1 MRTDLAGSWGIYPW
15 FPELGDDLV
24 APDSLDVVRSIRPY
38 GKLFNCS
45 GLSNGYLALRYRDQE
60 FFVRPDLY
68 IAVQCPRFCFLD
80 EARVAG
86 TGKVGVIV
94 DIEWHYKRAEPI
106 FYLEF
111 SGKRSSKQ
119 YFQSELVPTQ

>member
-1 MRTDLAGSWGIYPW
+1 MRTDLAGSWGVYPW

-24 APDSLDVVRSIRPY
+24 APGSLGVAKSIRMY

-45 GLSNGYLALRYRDQE
+45 GFSNGYLILRYRDQE
-60 FFVRPDLY
+60 IFVRPDLY
-68 IAVQCPRFCFLD
+68 VAVQCPSFGFLD
-80 EARVAG
+80 EAKVVG
-86 TGKVGVIV
+86 TGKVGVII
-94 DIEWHYKRAEPI
+94 DIEWHHKRAEPI

-119 YFQSELVPTQ
+119 YSTSELVPAQ

>member
-1 MRTDLAGSWGIYPW
+1 MRTDLVGSWGIYPW

-24 APDSLDVVRSIRPY
+24 APGSLDVVKSIRPY

-45 GLSNGYLALRYRDQE
+45 GFSNGYLALRYRDQE

-68 IAVQCPRFCFLD
+68 VAVQCPVFGFLD
-80 EARVAG
+80 EAKVAE
-86 TGKVGVIV
+86 TGKVGVII
-94 DIEWHYKRAEPI
+94 DIEWHYKRIEPI

-119 YFQSELVPTQ
+119 YFQSELVPAQ